1 MKVYDTEEIRN
12 LGVIGHGDTG
22 KTSLVSSLLFC
33 AGAVPR
39 FGKVDEGT
47 TVTDFDE
54 EEIARKTS
62 ISSALCYL
70 EWDKKKFNILDTP
83 GYANFIADARAAM
96 RVCDG
101 ALLCVHAVAGVQ
113 VQSEKTWKYAEENGA
128 AVMFVVNLL
137 DRERS
142 SFERTVEQ
150 IQERFSRSA
159 VPIQVP
165 IGSEQSFKGV
175 VDLIKMRAFTWAAD
189 ESGKPSEGDVPAEVA
204 EQAAAARQAMIEA
217 VAETDDALMEVFF
230 DKGELSREQIET
242 GIRNA
247 VLSRKL
253 FPILCAAGSH
263 NIGAQPIL
271 NAISAYLPSP
281 AERGPFKGKN
291 PVSGAEA
298 ERVGKAIE
306 PPSAFVFKTIA
317 DPYAGRISLFRVYSG
332 TLKPDMTLTNVGRGS
347 TEKLGPIQ
355 LLQGRTGTT
364 VVELR
369 AGDIGA
375 VAKLKDTRS
384 GDTLC
389 DKDHLIAYEP
399 VHFPTPAISFAIE
412 PKAKGDEDKI
422 SNVLQRLCEEDP
434 VLKFGRDPMT
444 HELLLSGTGLEHVKV
459 AVDRMKKKFGVEVS
473 LKQPKVPYRETIRAK
488 SESMYRHK
496 KQTGGAGQFAE
507 VHLRIE
513 PLQRGGGFEFASEVF
528 GGSISRNFWP
538 SIEKGIR
545 SVMERGVVAGYPVVD
560 VKAVITDGKEH
571 PVDSKDIAFQVA
583 GREVF
588 KLCVAQARPVVL
600 EPVMSVEVTA
610 PEDCMGDIMGDL
622 SGRRGKVQGME
633 AEGHTQVVKALV
645 PLAEML
651 EYAPT
656 LKSMTSDRGSFIM
669 ELDHYSEVPAHIQE
683 KLVAAAKASLSATSE
698 ED

>member
-1 MKVYDTEEIRN
+1 MKVYGTDDIRN
-12 LGVIGHGDTG
+12 VGVIGHGDTG
-22 KTSLVSSLLFC
+22 KTSLVSSLLFS
-33 AGAVPR
+33 AGAVNR
-39 FGKVDEGT
+39 FGKVDDGT
-47 TVTDFDE
+47 TITDFDE
-54 EEIARKTS
+54 EEISRKTS

-70 EWDKKKFNILDTP
+70 EWDKKKFNVLDTP

-101 ALLCVHAVAGVQ
+101 ALLCVHGVAGVQ
-113 VQSEKTWKYAEENGA
+113 VQTEKTWKYAQENDA

-137 DRERS
+137 DRERA

-150 IQERFSRSA
+150 IQERFSRAA
-159 VPIQVP
+159 VPIQIP
-165 IGSEQSFKGV
+165 IGSEHDFKGV
-175 VDLIKMRAFTWAAD
+175 VDLVRQRAFTWPGD
-189 ESGKPSEGDVPAEVA
+189 ESGKVEEADIPADVA
-204 EQAAAARQAMIEA
+204 EAAAAARQTLTEA

-230 DKGELSREQIET
+230 DKGELSREQLEA
-242 GIRNA
+242 GLRKA
-247 VLSRKL
+247 VVARKL
-253 FPILCAAGSH
+253 FPILCAAGAR
-263 NIGAQPIL
+263 NVGAQPL
-271 NAISAYLPSP
+271 LTAMATYLPSP
-281 AERGPFKGKN
+281 AERGPYPGKN

-298 ERVGKAIE
+298 SREGKEIE

-317 DPYAGRISLFRVYSG
+317 DPYSGRISLFRVYSG
-332 TLKPDMTLTNVGRGS
+332 TLKPDQTLMNAERGAA
-347 TEKLGPIQ
+347 EKLGQIS
-355 LLQGRTGTT
+355 LMQGKTPAS
-364 VVELR
+364 VPELH

-375 VAKLKDTRS
+375 VAKLKDTRT
-384 GDTLC
+384 GDTLA
-389 DKDHLIAYEP
+389 DKDHPIAYEP

-412 PKAKGDEDKI
+412 PKTKGDEEKI

-434 VLKFGRDPMT
+434 VLKFGRDSMT

-507 VHLRIE
+507 VHLRVE
-513 PLQRGGGFEFASEVF
+513 PLPRGGGFEFASEVF
-528 GGSISRNFWP
+528 GGAISRNFWP
-538 SIEKGIR
+538 SIEKGVR

-560 VKAVITDGKEH
+560 VKAIITDGKEH

-588 KLCVAQARPVVL
+588 KLAVAQARPVVL
-600 EPVMSVEVTA
+600 EPIMAVEVTA
-610 PEDCMGDIMGDL
+610 PEECMGDIMGDL
-622 SGRRGKVQGME
+622 SSRRGKVQGME
-633 AEGHTQVVKALV
+633 AEGHTQIIKSLV

-656 LKSMTSDRGSFIM
+656 LKSMTSDRGSFTM

-683 KLVAAAKASLSATSE
+683 KLIAAAKASLTAASE
-698 ED
+698 EE